1 MEKHFWTK
9 ESLITNINLNHV
21 VVECFMHKSSKL
33 IALDYFPFVNFFFF
47 IKFLEFF
54 LHIDTAVAESF
65 FDCLRD
71 FHTVTLRDNFS
82 SIFQRLEDKLCDVS
96 SSQR

>member
-9 ESLITNINLNHV
+9 EPLITNINLNHV
-21 VVECFMHKSSKL
+21 VVECFVHKSSKL
-33 IALDYFPFVNFFFF
+33 IALDYFALVKFFFF
-47 IKFLEFF
+47 IEFLEFF
-54 LHIDTAVAESF
+54 LHVYTAVAESF

-71 FHTVTLRDNFS
+71 FHSVAVGDNFS

-96 SSQR
+96 SSQW